1 MSRRPIIYQVVLRLR
16 RGTWIRVGRLGRFRF
31 PAGFYVYTGSGGRSP
46 EKRIARHLRRRKSLR
61 WHVDY
66 LQRRAAVVGVWRG
79 TGEEC
84 RRSRWTA
91 RLPGATIPAP
101 GFGSS
106 DCGCPS
112 HLVHFAAL
120 PKALVEDRRYVPA
133 AAFQDAR
140 TSANFSR

>member
-1 MSRRPIIYQVVLRLR
+1 MKRRPIYQILLRLDR
-16 RGTWIRVGRLGRFRF
+16 PARIRIGRLGRFGF
-31 PAGFYVYTGSGGRSP
+31 PAGFYIYTGSGGRSP
-46 EKRIARHLRRRKSLR
+46 GKRIARHLRRRKSLR

-66 LQRRAAVVGVWRG
+66 LRRRAAVVGVWRG
-79 TGEEC
+79 TGDEC

-106 DCGCPS
+106 DCRCPS

-120 PKALVEDRRYVPA
+120 PKALVEDGRYVPA
-133 AAFQDAR
+133 TAFQDAR
-140 TSANFSR
+140 MSANFSR